1 MRIEFLVFPF
11 QVELPLAE
19 VCGGGTS
26 GLAPEAN
33 KGPLSVFGD
42 GKQMMARYAHRKIAP
57 I

>member
-19 VCGGGTS
+19 VCDGGTN
-26 GLAPEAN
+26 GLAPEAS

-42 GKQMMARYAHRKIAP
+42 GKQMMARHAHRKIAP

>member
-19 VCGGGTS
+19 VNGGKTS
-26 GLAPEAN
+26 GLAPEAS

-42 GKQMMARYAHRKIAP
+42 GERMMERIAHRKIAP

>member
-1 MRIEFLVFPF
+1 MRIEFMVFPF
-11 QVELPLAE
+11 KVELPLAE
-19 VCGGGTS
+19 VYGGKTN
-26 GLAPEAN
+26 GLAPEAS